1 MILKALDTL
10 HISSVSSNNILAGQ
24 SFELDDHFGRQLIE
38 RGLAVEV
45 AARPAARPAAPEIAG
60 EDLARALEAGE
71 IFVVFQPILH
81 LDSLDPVG
89 AEALVRWRHPERGVV
104 PPGLSCRS
112 PSAQDWCSR

>member
-45 AARPAARPAAPEIAG
+45 GENEPAPAVT
-60 EDLARALEAGE
+60 RKSSST
-71 IFVVFQPILH
+71 H
-81 LDSLDPVG
+81 RTK
-89 AEALVRWRHPERGVV
+89 AE
-104 PPGLSCRS
+104 
-112 PSAQDWCSR
+112 

>member
-45 AARPAARPAAPEIAG
+45 GENEPAPAVTRKSG
-60 EDLARALEAGE
+60 STHRNK
-71 IFVVFQPILH
+71 
-81 LDSLDPVG
+81 
-89 AEALVRWRHPERGVV
+89 AE
-104 PPGLSCRS
+104 
-112 PSAQDWCSR
+112 

>member
-45 AARPAARPAAPEIAG
+45 ASDEPAQTVTRKSG
-60 EDLARALEAGE
+60 STHRTK
-71 IFVVFQPILH
+71 
-81 LDSLDPVG
+81 
-89 AEALVRWRHPERGVV
+89 AE
-104 PPGLSCRS
+104 
-112 PSAQDWCSR
+112 

>member
-45 AARPAARPAAPEIAG
+45 GDNEPAPAVTRKSG
-60 EDLARALEAGE
+60 STHRTK
-71 IFVVFQPILH
+71 
-81 LDSLDPVG
+81 
-89 AEALVRWRHPERGVV
+89 AE
-104 PPGLSCRS
+104 
-112 PSAQDWCSR
+112 

>member
-45 AARPAARPAAPEIAG
+45 SVSEPAPAVT
-60 EDLARALEAGE
+60 RK
-71 IFVVFQPILH
+71 
-81 LDSLDPVG
+81 SG
-89 AEALVRWRHPERGVV
+89 ATHRTKAE
-104 PPGLSCRS
+104 
-112 PSAQDWCSR
+112 

>member
-45 AARPAARPAAPEIAG
+45 SGSEPAAAVTRKSG
-60 EDLARALEAGE
+60 STHRTK
-71 IFVVFQPILH
+71 
-81 LDSLDPVG
+81 
-89 AEALVRWRHPERGVV
+89 AE
-104 PPGLSCRS
+104 
-112 PSAQDWCSR
+112 

>member
-45 AARPAARPAAPEIAG
+45 GGSGPAAAVTRKSG
-60 EDLARALEAGE
+60 STHRTK
-71 IFVVFQPILH
+71 
-81 LDSLDPVG
+81 
-89 AEALVRWRHPERGVV
+89 AE
-104 PPGLSCRS
+104 
-112 PSAQDWCSR
+112 

>member
-45 AARPAARPAAPEIAG
+45 AGSEPAPAVT
-60 EDLARALEAGE
+60 RK
-71 IFVVFQPILH
+71 
-81 LDSLDPVG
+81 SG
-89 AEALVRWRHPERGVV
+89 AAHRTKAE
-104 PPGLSCRS
+104 
-112 PSAQDWCSR
+112 

>member
-45 AARPAARPAAPEIAG
+45 GEPEPVWNCHTTLPVLASAAFR
-60 EDLARALEAGE
+60 
-71 IFVVFQPILH
+71 
-81 LDSLDPVG
+81 
-89 AEALVRWRHPERGVV
+89 
-104 PPGLSCRS
+104 
-112 PSAQDWCSR
+112 

>member
-45 AARPAARPAAPEIAG
+45 GENEPASAVTRKSG
-60 EDLARALEAGE
+60 STHRTK
-71 IFVVFQPILH
+71 
-81 LDSLDPVG
+81 
-89 AEALVRWRHPERGVV
+89 AE
-104 PPGLSCRS
+104 
-112 PSAQDWCSR
+112 